1 MKKPF
6 TVLIL
11 AAVFGVVGYSSVKSY
26 AECEDLEILSVD
38 KMTCEQFNELEL
50 QTQPVVMEYLLSWN
64 YNADEVAVIIES
76 NGIEAYIDE
85 LAQQCRD
92 TPDIMLHD
100 IVVDEHHS

>member
-1 MKKPF
+1 
-6 TVLIL
+6 
-11 AAVFGVVGYSSVKSY
+11 
-26 AECEDLEILSVD
+26 
-38 KMTCEQFNELEL
+38 MTCEQFNELEL

-64 YNADEVAVIIES
+64 YNTDEVAVIIES